1 MKFSGEVKGGRLLI
15 DSAALAIAL
24 RAVEGRRVVVDISPE
39 KRNRS
44 TSQNSY
50 YWACVVPVI
59 AHMLTASLQE
69 ITPGAEGVS
78 NDEAHDALKRRFL
91 GKEVIAGLEVVRSTT
106 GLSTVGFSDYVE
118 LCRQFAAEA
127 GFYIPAPGEAPL
139 EVIA

>member
-15 DSAALAIAL
+15 DSAALAIAV
-24 RAVEGRRVVVDISPE
+24 RQYEGRRVVLDISPE
-39 KRNRS
+39 KRARTN
-44 TSQNSY
+44 SQNAY

-59 AHMLTASLQE
+59 AHLLTEKVQE
-69 ITPGAEGVS
+69 ITPGAEAVT

-91 GKEVIAGLEVVRSTT
+91 GREVIAGLDVVRSTT
-106 GLSTVGFSDYVE
+106 SLSTGGFSDYVE

-127 GFYIPAPGEAPL
+127 GYYIPSPGEAPL